1 MYTIFVQVTDLFLFI
16 IINTY
21 IAENPLEQQRGG
33 SRALPG
39 EGEGGGRLPELHA
52 GAGEGGPQDHPGV
65 RHQLLQPTVPALH
78 LR

>member
-1 MYTIFVQVTDLFLFI
+1 MYTIVVQVTDLFLFI
-16 IINTY
+16 IINEY
-21 IAENPLEQQRGG
+21 VAENPLEQQRGG

-39 EGEGGGRLPELHA
+39 EGEGRGRLPELHA

-65 RHQLLQPTVPALH
+65 RHQLLQSSLSALH